1 MAYYGLAGGAPDHAA
16 ALAHYRAAP
25 RDAQSVFNVA
35 GMLER
40 GEGAPADRAAARAAY
55 AEAAALGGARFR
67 RRLPADAE
75 DETALAEL
83 PASLALSRLDAQAHC
98 RPAPHPS
105 RGGPPGSLCPQPPA
119 GVVPRHAARAQAA
132 RRGQEAA
139 CGAALDLARVGAELA
154 ALLPAAPRAALARGS
169 AAPRAPRGV
178 RAPAE
183 CFRNGSKCFRRRSH
197 SCGCGPP
204 PPPPAPPYCC
214 PYRRPYCTLHVA
226 AGGAGWGASGGG
238 RARGRCSRR
247 ARGRRAEGARGARCF
262 SPCSVSASRSP
273 APPLF
278 EPFRNLFPPL
288 HRAPPLAPPP
298 TVAPTHVPTVHL
310 FLFRRGALALPD
322 ERRVPPPTSPSRPR
336 ARRDRS
342 SIIFI
347 TAPYPF
353 HSRAIRFP

>member
-204 PPPPAPPYCC
+204 PPPP
-214 PYRRPYCTLHVA
+214 
-226 AGGAGWGASGGG
+226 
-238 RARGRCSRR
+238 
-247 ARGRRAEGARGARCF
+247 
-262 SPCSVSASRSP
+262 
-273 APPLF
+273 PL
-278 EPFRNLFPPL
+278 
-288 HRAPPLAPPP
+288 P
-298 TVAPTHVPTVHL
+298 TVAPTDVPTVHFMWL
-310 FLFRRGALALPD
+310 RGGQGGARRAVDGRGGAARGVRGGGGRRGRGGRGVSLPA
-322 ERRVPPPTSPSRPR
+322 RSRPR
-336 ARRDRS
+336 GRPPLRSLSHFETFSLRSTVPLRSPPPLLLPLPMSLLYTFSFSVEARWRS
-342 SIIFI
+342 PTSDVSH
-347 TAPYPF
+347 PPPPLPG
-353 HSRAIRFP
+353 RARAGIVHPSSS